1 MRYRSSSHANSN
13 GTEQDLKDLVNRP
26 ENGNKCGE
34 CGNIY
39 PTWCSVNLGVF
50 LCGRC
55 ASVHRRV
62 FGSRDD
68 DAYSDVKSLTMD
80 RWSSRDIDD
89 VSRSGGNK
97 RNNEIWNPKKELFPF
112 DGDED
117 KGAVEK
123 FIRDKYIVGAFRS
136 SPIRPDDYGVSGG
149 RKSAP
154 VSRSVSRSRSRS
166 IGGYGSAGD
175 LPSLSNRQA
184 RDYELSRYARELRNL
199 KEMGFND
206 IDHNAEALSLS
217 NGNINKAIDILE
229 RYSSR
234 NGSSGASRLNAYS
247 GSSRSNSRTNFSAP
261 APVEINPPLPKRRPV
276 TSGPQPAVFDGTG
289 ENMMLSSVTGQQ
301 QQTPLFDG
309 MTGVAAQQ
317 YYDPA
322 TGMIYVDQQQYDLA
336 AQQQQLQQ
344 EQLQQQLLQ
353 QQQQEQL
360 QQQLQQQQLQQL
372 QMQQTLQQPQIDK
385 TALMSLYQRP
395 DLYSTPVE
403 INEDHP
409 QYQQLSQMQQYQQQQ
424 QQQQQML
431 QMQMTQQPQSQ
442 LQPQQQPQPQQ
453 YGQQMYQGY
462 YMQQ

>member
-1 MRYRSSSHANSN
+1 MRYRSSSHANSR
-13 GTEQDLKDLVNRP
+13 GAEQDLKDLVNRP

-34 CGNIY
+34 CGSIY

-80 RWSSRDIDD
+80 RWSTRDIDD
-89 VSRSGGNK
+89 LSSTGGNK
-97 RNNEIWNPKKELFPF
+97 RNNEIWNSKRELFPY

-117 KGAVEK
+117 KGAVEQ

-136 SPIRPDDYGVSGG
+136 SPIRPEDYGVSGS
-149 RKSAP
+149 RNSAP
-154 VSRSVSRSRSRS
+154 ASRSISRSRSRS
-166 IGGYGSAGD
+166 IGGYGSTGD

-184 RDYELSRYARELRNL
+184 RDYELSRYAKELRNL
-199 KEMGFND
+199 KDMGFND
-206 IDHNAEALSLS
+206 IDHNAESLSLTH
-217 NGNINKAIDILE
+217 GNINKAIDILE

-234 NGSSGASRLNAYS
+234 NGSSGGSRLNAYS
-247 GSSRSNSRTNFSAP
+247 SSSHSNSRSNFSSA
-261 APVEINPPLPKRRPV
+261 EINPPLPKRRP
-276 TSGPQPAVFDGTG
+276 TMSGPQPAVFDGIG
-289 ENMMLSSVTGQQ
+289 ESMMLPSVTGQQ
-301 QQTPLFDG
+301 SQAPLFDG
-309 MTGVAAQQ
+309 ITGASVQQ
-317 YYDPA
+317 YYDPT

-336 AQQQQLQQ
+336 AQQQQQL
-344 EQLQQQLLQ
+344 QLQQQQLQQ

-372 QMQQTLQQPQIDK
+372 QMQQAQQQQPQIDK

-409 QYQQLSQMQQYQQQQ
+409 QYQQLTQMQQYQ

-431 QMQMTQQPQSQ
+431 QMQMTQQ
-442 LQPQQQPQPQQ
+442 QQAQTQPQPQQ
-453 YGQQMYQGY
+453 FGQQMYQGY